1 MYTTPALSK
10 STCARMP
17 LGIAAL
23 MGCFLGVLLLAMVP
37 GSTRA
42 SSHASIHASS
52 PGFKVETIHA
62 FSSQKSQPVSQFAFD
77 SDTLLVVDFTLNDRL
92 NIQLG
97 IIHSRLSVFY
107 RLTSERS
114 MKPGTDLDNENGWS
128 TLPNS
133 FWKWDPSSGDWWMTA
148 PAKTNVEFPIDLA
161 FVYQRSTVEPVLNQQ
176 KIRDKIQQQLDL
188 STAQENEPFQLEQS
202 GRITRGIVTGS
213 NQQISLESG
222 LDIQLTGSIGDETQ
236 LSAILTDR
244 NIPFQPDGTTQSI
257 REFDQLIIQ
266 ITHPNHTLKMGDVDI
281 SMNGAPTHRLNRRI
295 QGVYAEQSLF
305 TKKGAE
311 SRISSLASQTRGV
324 YTNEQISPVEG
335 VQGPYRLQ
343 GSMNNPFTII
353 LAGTEKVY
361 LDGQLLKRGIDYDYI
376 IDYSLGEINFSSQ
389 QLIRNESRIFVEYE
403 YVENGF
409 SRSLLAS
416 EVAYTSPDKRFTFNS
431 MVSREADNNGIL
443 AQDLLTESEIQL
455 LKNAGDQTTI
465 GIDSG
470 RPWSGNLDRSRAYI
484 RVDTLW
490 NAQMYTIYK
499 KANDPGIPQNELV
512 QVQFTRVGANEG
524 DYKRLET
531 GLNVPIYEWVGEN
544 SGDFTSEIEL
554 PTPMA
559 HHVVSFDAS
568 YDLPENVRLS
578 GNWSL
583 SSFDVNRYSSKDNE
597 DNIGLAYQAEVE
609 WGSNMLGADKSR
621 VRGYMRKVDARYQGT
636 ERIREVEY
644 QRLFDLE
651 TSLIEEQVFGG
662 EWEWQQSENE
672 IQLGLIHFRAG
683 SEERIRQTSTLRM
696 GDSERVSLGYQQDFV
711 RRLSSLGGMGYWFR
725 QKGTVGF
732 PVKGGSERRSP
743 NFVIGIDFE
752 QEDQRRRRVGSDSL
766 ISPTQ
771 RFWSVGPSITG
782 QHTKWDWKAS
792 WMHREEDHSY
802 EGRLVPSSSAMEQR
816 YQVNWRVNEHIWG
829 KQELHFRTRKSS
841 TILAAEPLDQEG
853 GQEGYL
859 SQKNVGIII
868 VSQLEWG
875 QIDQN
880 GKVFWDYNA
889 STRRRSNF
897 QEIYVYVGPEL
908 GQYVWIDDNQD
919 LLQQITEF
927 YPELSSNE
935 GEYIKRLLPGDDYQ
949 SLIQVTTRLRYS
961 WLPFETRLSNRPL
974 WQALQLNVDLR
985 VSEDNSQDK
994 LAQVLLLQPSTIMQQ
1009 PWTVEG
1015 TLGALGR
1022 IEITPNPTGIQGYVE
1037 WDNSSSVHQR
1047 NVEVVQSAQ
1056 QILKFEGGYRFNDAL
1071 LSGFM
1076 GSRSRLFEYS
1086 DQLSLRNYSLTKY
1099 SLESSISARI
1109 NRSWNIKAALK
1120 HSRFNDNHSFAQE
1133 FVTVVDPAVIF
1144 PSFTLRQWQ
1153 YRMEQIIYV
1162 PGGVQA
1168 RLQVAIQEFNS
1179 INTLNSYIGYRLT
1192 EGMGLGRSARW
1203 DLNTQYRWKD
1213 WLELNMEYHGRTGK
1227 NTPVIHTVQ
1236 LSFNALF

>member
-1 MYTTPALSK
+1 MSTIPTLSK
-10 STCARMP
+10 FTCARLP
-17 LGIAAL
+17 LRNATL
-23 MGCFLGVLLLAMVP
+23 VVFFWGVLLLAMVS

-42 SSHASIHASS
+42 SSI
-52 PGFKVETIHA
+52 GFMGEIVYA
-62 FSSQKSQPVSQFAFD
+62 YNSQKNESVNQFAFN
-77 SDTLLVVDFTLNDRL
+77 SDTLLVVNFNVDDRL

-97 IIHSRLSVFY
+97 VIHSRLSVFY
-107 RLTSERS
+107 RLASDIS
-114 MKPGTDLDNENGWS
+114 IKPDSDKDIENGWS
-128 TLPNS
+128 ILPNS
-133 FWKWDPSSGDWWMTA
+133 YWKWNPSSGDWLMTTS
-148 PAKTNVEFPIDLA
+148 AKATVAFPIDLA
-161 FVYQRSTVEPVLNQQ
+161 FIYQRSTVEPVLNHQN
-176 KIRDKIQQQLDL
+176 IRDKIQQQLDL
-188 STAQENEPFQLEQS
+188 STAQETEPFQLEQS

-222 LDIQLTGSIGDETQ
+222 LDIQLTGTIGNETQ

-266 ITHPNHTLKMGDVDI
+266 ITHPNHALKMGDVDV
-281 SMNGAPTHRLNRRI
+281 SMSGAPTHRLNRRI

-305 TKKGAE
+305 SKKGAE
-311 SRISSLASQTRGV
+311 SRIASLASQTRGV

-343 GSMNNPFTII
+343 GASSSPFTII

-361 LDGQLLKRGIDYDYI
+361 LDGELLKRGIDQDYI
-376 IDYSLGEINFSSQ
+376 IDYSLGVINFSSQ

-409 SRSLLAS
+409 NRSLLAS
-416 EVAYTSPDKRFTFNS
+416 EVAYISPDKRFTFNS

-443 AQDLLTESEIQL
+443 AQDLLTESEIQQ
-455 LKNAGDQTTI
+455 LKTVGDQTTI

-490 NAQMYTIYK
+490 NDQMYTIYK
-499 KANDPGIPQNELV
+499 RANDSEIPQSELV
-512 QVQFTRVGANEG
+512 QVQFTRIGANEG
-524 DYKRLET
+524 EYKRLET

-544 SGDFTSEIEL
+544 SGDFTSEFEL

-559 HHVVSFDAS
+559 HQVVSFEGS
-568 YDLPENVRLS
+568 YALQENVRLS

-583 SSFDVNRYSSKDNE
+583 SSFDVNRYSAKDNE

-609 WGSNMLGADKSR
+609 WGSNILGADQSR

-644 QRLFDLE
+644 QRLFDVDA
-651 TSLIEEQVFGG
+651 SIIEEQVFGG
-662 EWEWQQSENE
+662 EWEWQQSEKE

-683 SEERIRQTSTLRM
+683 SEERIRQTSALRM
-696 GDSERVSLGYQQDFV
+696 GTSERVSLVYQQDFV
-711 RRLSSLGGMGYWFR
+711 RRMSSVGGMGYWFR
-725 QKGTVGF
+725 QKGTVGL
-732 PVKGGSERRSP
+732 PLKRVSELSP
-743 NFVIGIDFE
+743 PSMIIGIDFE

-766 ISPTQ
+766 ISPSQ

-792 WMHREEDHSY
+792 WMLREEDYSY
-802 EGRLVPSSSAMEQR
+802 DGMWAPNSSAIEQR
-816 YQVNWRVNEHIWG
+816 YQVNWRANEHIWG
-829 KQELHFRTRKSS
+829 KQEIHFRTRNSS
-841 TILAAEPLDQEG
+841 TRPAAEPFEQDG
-853 GQEGYL
+853 VQEGYL
-859 SQKNVGIII
+859 SQKNIGMVIG
-868 VSQLEWG
+868 SQLEWG

-880 GKVFWDYNA
+880 GKVFWDYDA

-919 LLQQITEF
+919 RLQQIIEF
-927 YPELSSNE
+927 YPELSLNE

-949 SLIQVTTRLRYS
+949 SLIQVNTRLRYS
-961 WLPFETRLSNRPL
+961 WMPFERHLSNRPL
-974 WQALQLNVDLR
+974 WQALQLKVDLR

-994 LAQVLLLQPSTIMQQ
+994 LTKVLFLQPSTIMQQ

-1022 IEITPNPTGIQGYVE
+1022 LEITPNPTGIQGYVE
-1037 WDNSSSVHQR
+1037 LDNSSSVHQR

-1056 QILKFEGGYRFNDAL
+1056 QVLKVEGGYRFNNAL
-1071 LSGFM
+1071 ISGLM
-1076 GSRSRLFEYS
+1076 GARSRLFEYS
-1086 DQLSLRNYSLTKY
+1086 DQLSMRNYSLTKY
-1099 SLESSISARI
+1099 SLESSISVRI
-1109 NRSWNIKAALK
+1109 NRSWNIKAILK
-1120 HSRFNDNHSFAQE
+1120 HSRFNNNYSFAQE
-1133 FVTVVDPAVIF
+1133 FVSVVDPATIF

-1162 PGGVQA
+1162 PGGIQA

-1179 INTLNSYIGYRLT
+1179 ANTINSYIGYRLT

-1213 WLELNMEYHGRTGK
+1213 WLELQVEYHGRTGE
-1227 NTPVIHTVQ
+1227 NAPVIHTLQ

>member
-1 MYTTPALSK
+1 MYTIPTLSK
-10 STCARMP
+10 STCARLP
-17 LGIAAL
+17 LRNAAL
-23 MGCFLGVLLLAMVP
+23 TGFFLGVFILTMVS
-37 GSTRA
+37 GSIYA
-42 SSHASIHASS
+42 SSLGSMD
-52 PGFKVETIHA
+52 ETIQP
-62 FSSQKSQPVSQFAFD
+62 FSSQKSHTVSQYAFN
-77 SDTLLVVDFTLNDRL
+77 SDTLLVVNFNADDRL
-92 NIQLG
+92 NIKIG
-97 IIHSRLSVFY
+97 VIHSRLSVFY
-107 RLTSERS
+107 RLANDSS
-114 MKPGTDLDNENGWS
+114 IKPSSDIDIENGWS
-128 TLPNS
+128 ILPNS
-133 FWKWDPSSGDWWMTA
+133 YWKWDPSSGDWWMTNQ
-148 PAKTNVEFPIDLA
+148 AKTTVAFPIDLI
-161 FVYQRSTVEPVLNQQ
+161 FVYQRSLVEPVLNQQ
-176 KIRDKIQQQLDL
+176 MIREKIQQQLDL
-188 STAQENEPFQLEQS
+188 RVAQETEPFQLEQS

-222 LDIQLTGSIGDETQ
+222 LDIQLTGTIGDETQ

-266 ITHPNHTLKMGDVDI
+266 ITHPNHALKMGDVDV
-281 SMNGAPTHRLNRRI
+281 SMIGAPTHRLNRRI
-295 QGVYAEQSLF
+295 QGVYAEQSLIS
-305 TKKGAE
+305 KKGAE
-311 SRISSLASQTRGV
+311 SRIASLASQTRGV

-343 GSMNNPFTII
+343 GAMNNPFTII

-361 LDGQLLKRGIDYDYI
+361 LNGVLLKRGIDQDYI

-443 AQDLLTESEIQL
+443 AQDLLTESDIQQ
-455 LKNAGDQTTI
+455 LKTAGDQTTI

-470 RPWSGNLDRSRAYI
+470 RPWQGNLDRSRAYI

-490 NAQMYTIYK
+490 NDQMFTIYK
-499 KANDPGIPQNELV
+499 KVNDPGIPQSELV

-524 DYKRLET
+524 EYKRLET

-554 PTPMA
+554 PTPIA
-559 HHVVSFDAS
+559 HQVVSFEGS
-568 YDLPENVRLS
+568 YALQENVRLS

-583 SSFDVNRYSSKDNE
+583 SSFDVNRYSAKDNE
-597 DNIGLAYQAEVE
+597 DNIGLAYQGEVE
-609 WGSNMLGADKSR
+609 WGSNMFGAEHSR
-621 VRGYMRKVDARYQGT
+621 IRGYMRKVDARYQGT

-644 QRLFDLE
+644 QRLFDVE
-651 TSLIEEQVFGG
+651 ASIVEEQVFGG
-662 EWEWQQSENE
+662 EWEWQQSEKE

-696 GDSERVSLGYQQDFV
+696 GASERISLVYQQDFV
-711 RRLSSLGGMGYWFR
+711 RRLSSVGGMGYWFR
-725 QKGTVGF
+725 QKGTVGL
-732 PVKGGSERRSP
+732 PLKKMSDMSP
-743 NFVIGIDFE
+743 PSIIIGVDFE

-766 ISPTQ
+766 ISPSQ

-782 QHTKWDWKAS
+782 LHTKWDWKAS
-792 WMHREEDHSY
+792 WMLREEDYSY
-802 EGRLVPSSSAMEQR
+802 DGMWVPNSSAIEQR
-816 YQVNWRVNEHIWG
+816 YQVNWRANEHILG
-829 KQELHFRTRKSS
+829 KQEIHFRTRNSS
-841 TILAAEPLDQEG
+841 KGPDAEPFDQDG

-859 SQKNVGIII
+859 SQKNIGMVI

-875 QIDQN
+875 QINQN
-880 GKVFWDYNA
+880 GKVFWDYDA
-889 STRRRSNF
+889 STRRRSNI

-919 LLQQITEF
+919 RLQQITEF

-949 SLIQVTTRLRYS
+949 SLIQVNTRLRYS
-961 WLPFETRLSNRPL
+961 WMPFETRLSNRPL

-994 LAQVLLLQPSTIMQQ
+994 LTKVLFLQPSTIMQQ

-1022 IEITPNPTGIQGYVE
+1022 LEFTPNPTGIQVYVE

-1056 QILKFEGGYRFNDAL
+1056 QVLKVEGGYRFNKEL

-1086 DQLSLRNYSLTKY
+1086 DQLSLRNYSLTKH
-1099 SLESSISARI
+1099 SIESSISARI
-1109 NRSWNIKAALK
+1109 NRSWNIKAVLK
-1120 HSRFNDNHSFAQE
+1120 HSRFDDNHSFAQE
-1133 FVTVVDPAVIF
+1133 FVSVVDPAIIF
-1144 PSFTLRQWQ
+1144 PSFTIRQWQ

-1179 INTLNSYIGYRLT
+1179 ANTLNSYIGYRLT

-1213 WLELNMEYHGRTGK
+1213 WLELQVEYHGRTGE
-1227 NTPVIHTVQ
+1227 NAPVIHTVQ

>member
-1 MYTTPALSK
+1 MYIIPVLSK
-10 STCARMP
+10 STCARLP
-17 LGIAAL
+17 LGNAAL
-23 MGCFLGVLLLAMVP
+23 MGCFWGVLSLAMVS
-37 GSTRA
+37 GS
-42 SSHASIHASS
+42 
-52 PGFKVETIHA
+52 IHA
-62 FSSQKSQPVSQFAFD
+62 FSSQKSQPVSQLAFN
-77 SDTLLVVDFTLNDRL
+77 SDTLLVVNFNTDDRL

-97 IIHSRLSVFY
+97 VIYSRLSVFY
-107 RLTSERS
+107 RLASDSS
-114 MKPGTDLDNENGWS
+114 MKPGFDIDIENGWS
-128 TLPNS
+128 ILPNS
-133 FWKWDPSSGDWWMTA
+133 YWKWDPSSGAWWITTQ
-148 PAKTNVEFPIDLA
+148 AKTNVAFPIDLA

-188 STAQENEPFQLEQS
+188 STVQENEPFQLEQS

-244 NIPFQPDGTTQSI
+244 NIPFEPDGTTQSI

-266 ITHPNHTLKMGDVDI
+266 IIHPNHTLKMGDVDI
-281 SMNGAPTHRLNRRI
+281 SMSGAPTHRLNRRI

-343 GSMNNPFTII
+343 GAMNNPFTII

-361 LDGQLLKRGIDYDYI
+361 LDGQLLKRGVDYDYS

-416 EVAYTSPDKRFTFNS
+416 DIAYTSPDKRFTFNS

-455 LKNAGDQTTI
+455 LKTAGDQTKI

-470 RPWSGNLDRSRAYI
+470 HPWSGNLDRSRAYI

-531 GLNVPIYEWVGEN
+531 GLNVPVYEWVGEN

-559 HHVVSFDAS
+559 HQVVSFDAS
-568 YDLPENVRLS
+568 YALLENIQLS

-583 SSFDVNRYSSKDNE
+583 SSFDINRYSAKDNE

-609 WGSNMLGADKSR
+609 WGSNVLGADQSR
-621 VRGYMRKVDARYQGT
+621 VRGYMRKVDARYQGS

-644 QRLFDLE
+644 QRLFDVDALI
-651 TSLIEEQVFGG
+651 IEEQVFGG
-662 EWEWQQSENE
+662 EWEWQQSEKE
-672 IQLGLIHFRAG
+672 IHLGLIHFRAG
-683 SEERIRQTSTLRM
+683 SEERIRQTSTFRM
-696 GDSERVSLGYQQDFV
+696 DASERVSLVYQQDFV
-711 RRLSSLGGMGYWFR
+711 RRMSSVGGMGYWFR
-725 QKGTVGF
+725 QKGMVGL
-732 PVKGGSERRSP
+732 PLKRVSELSP
-743 NFVIGIDFE
+743 PSIIIGVDFE

-766 ISPTQ
+766 ISPSQ

-792 WMHREEDHSY
+792 WMLREEDYSY
-802 EGRLVPSSSAMEQR
+802 DGRLAPNSSVIEQR

-829 KQELHFRTRKSS
+829 KQEIHFRSRNSS
-841 TILAAEPLDQEG
+841 AVPAAEPFDQDG

-859 SQKNVGIII
+859 SQKNNGIVIR
-868 VSQLEWG
+868 SQLEWG

-880 GKVFWDYNA
+880 GKVFWDYDA

-919 LLQQITEF
+919 RLQQITEF
-927 YPELSSNE
+927 YPEISSNE

-949 SLIQVTTRLRYS
+949 SLIQVNTRLRYS
-961 WLPFETRLSNRPL
+961 WVPFESRLSNRPL

-985 VSEDNSQDK
+985 ASEDNSQDK
-994 LAQVLLLQPSTIMQQ
+994 LTKVLFLQPSTTMQQ

-1022 IEITPNPTGIQGYVE
+1022 LEITPNPTGIQGYVE

-1047 NVEVVQSAQ
+1047 NVEVIQSAQ
-1056 QILKFEGGYRFNDAL
+1056 QVFKIQGEYRLNNAL
-1071 LSGFM
+1071 ISGLM

-1086 DQLSLRNYSLTKY
+1086 DQLSLRNYSLNIY
-1099 SLESSISARI
+1099 SIESSISARI
-1109 NRSWNIKAALK
+1109 NRSWNIKAVVK

-1133 FVTVVDPAVIF
+1133 YVSVVDPAIIF

-1162 PGGVQA
+1162 PGGIQT

-1179 INTLNSYIGYRLT
+1179 ANTLNSYVGYRLT
-1192 EGMGLGRSARW
+1192 EGMDLGRSARW
-1203 DLNTQYRWKD
+1203 DLNTQYRLKD
-1213 WLELNMEYHGRTGK
+1213 WLELHVEYHGRTGE